1 MGHPDEGLIRA
12 FLDDELTDAEA
23 RDFRQ
28 HLGDCPACKAEL
40 ELQATAE
47 AQVTQG
53 LRILDEGSLVEAS
66 SPPGVSSLEEARGR
80 VLARAQGEN
89 GARAPSRAAP
99 RPPGRTRSPWLLPGS
114 LLKAASIAL
123 LFTAVA
129 ASALPGS
136 PVREWIARGW
146 QAITGADEHGPELQ
160 HPTSPTGEDL
170 LFPGMGA
177 PETGTRIAPSGGGI
191 QLALY
196 DLPADAE
203 IRVLWVEEE
212 QAGIYAGEGTR
223 FRSGEGRLEAHSPP
237 GGVRVEIPSS
247 LSRVLL
253 TVDGRV
259 LLRKTDSNVE
269 IVGTVQRQT
278 PREVVF
284 GPGSGPNE
292 G

>member
-28 HLGDCPACKAEL
+28 HLADCSECNAEL

-47 AQVTQG
+47 AQVSEG
-53 LRILDEGSLVEAS
+53 LRLLDEGSLG
-66 SPPGVSSLEEARGR
+66 GVSSLSEASLLDQARGR
-80 VLARAQGEN
+80 VLARVQGAD
-89 GARAPSRAAP
+89 GAGAPSEGAP

-136 PVREWIARGW
+136 PVREWIAQGW
-146 QAITGADEHGPELQ
+146 QALTGADEPGADVQDAGTAP
-160 HPTSPTGEDL
+160 GDNL
-170 LFPGMGA
+170 LFPGMAA

-191 QLALY
+191 ELALY
-196 DLPADAE
+196 NLQDDAE
-203 IRVLWVEEE
+203 IRVLWVREE
-212 QAGIYAGEGTR
+212 QAGIYAGESTR
-223 FRSGEGRLEAHSPP
+223 FRSEEGRLEAHSPP
-237 GGVRVEIPSS
+237 GGVRVEIPTS

-259 LLRKTDSNVE
+259 LLRKTASGVE